1 VDILKLPAGER
12 AADDVDCISIERQD
26 DGRYELQGSALI
38 NCGDGDEVESVSLVQ
53 MPTYDTYEEAEEVG
67 LAWAAEQCVERLYI
81 STIRSVPSSLT

>member
-1 VDILKLPAGER
+1 MDILKLPAGER
-12 AADDVDCISIERQD
+12 AADDVDCISIERQG

-53 MPTYDTYEEAEEVG
+53 MPTYDTYEEAEDVG

-81 STIRSVPSSLT
+81 STIGSGVA